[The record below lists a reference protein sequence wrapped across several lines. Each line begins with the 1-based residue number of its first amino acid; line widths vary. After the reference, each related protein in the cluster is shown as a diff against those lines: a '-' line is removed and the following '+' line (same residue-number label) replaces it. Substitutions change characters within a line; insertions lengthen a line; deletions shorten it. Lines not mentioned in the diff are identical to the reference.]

1 MSDANYQQIAKTFQG
16 LEPVL
21 ADELRDLGAEN
32 IQVLKRA
39 VSYDGDNA
47 MLYKANLHLRTAIAV
62 LVPVESF
69 LAEDPEELYRK
80 AMQFPWD
87 SFFRVTNTFSIQSS
101 INSPYFTHTQFA
113 SLKLKDA
120 IVDYFR
126 KKTGKRPNID
136 RENPEFRINLHIH
149 NKEVTISFDSSG
161 DALFKRGY
169 RQRHS
174 EAPLNEVLAA
184 GMIALSGYKA
194 DRIFVDPMCGSGTLP
209 IEAAMVAMN
218 MPAGYFRREFGF
230 MHWGDYD
237 ATLWNS
243 IREAGKEGIRKHLHF
258 PVIGTD
264 ILPENIDKSKRNAHL
279 LRCNA
284 LKFGVRDFFDFERP
298 GDGPLHIMINP
309 PYGERLENETD
320 LVRLYKAIGDEL
332 KKKYTDGQAWI
343 ISSNLDA
350 LKHLGLKPSRKITLY
365 NGALECKFECFD
377 LYEGSKRLPKN
388 D

>member
-1 MSDANYQQIAKTFQG
+1 MSDATFQQIAKTFQG
-16 LEPVL
+16 LEQVL
-21 ADELRDLGAEN
+21 ADELRELGAEN

-47 MLYKANLHLRTAIAV
+47 LLYKANLHLRTAIAV

-149 NKEVTISFDSSG
+149 NKEVTLSFDSSG

-184 GMIALSGYKA
+184 GMIAMSGYKA

-230 MHWGDYD
+230 MHWGDFD
-237 ATLWNS
+237 SELWNS
-243 IREAGKEGIRKHLHF
+243 IREAGKEGIRKQLHF

-264 ILPENIDKSKRNAHL
+264 IMPENIDKSKRNAHL

-332 KKKYTDGQAWI
+332 KKKYTNGQAWI

-377 LYEGSKRLPKN
+377 LYEGSKKLPKN